1 MEHVKAYGGNTCN
14 DEQHQCT
21 GQVTVSTTISR
32 QIPDYV
38 RAQLINKLTRL
49 TNKQIESRIYSPNGT
64 HSSTKRSHT
73 CNDERS

>member
-38 RAQLINKLTRL
+38 RVQLINKLNR
-49 TNKQIESRIYSPNGT
+49 
-64 HSSTKRSHT
+64 
-73 CNDERS
+73 

>member
-32 QIPDYV
+32 QIPD
-38 RAQLINKLTRL
+38 
-49 TNKQIESRIYSPNGT
+49 
-64 HSSTKRSHT
+64 RSE
-73 CNDERS
+73 ERRGGKECRN